1 MFIGVLATALFALAQ
16 DSGRE
21 HFVTR
26 RDGGNQS
33 RRRDRDPQLRRFG
46 FWADYPRSWRF
57 LKGGAGTHES
67 TSPEPCIDGSD
78 RWVNMVDSK
87 ATDLLE
93 TRLKHLEIPHP
104 KTNPFG
110 SMDQVLQ
117 SPEFRQ
123 RVRLSHMLEWGS
135 ELGFQSMPKPGS
147 QAEADAKAERE
158 AESPLVL
165 DNVTVRQALNELA
178 VTVGAGVWIYD
189 ENGCQAVGRHS
200 FRISFPVR
208 SQIQNRRE

>member
-1 MFIGVLATALFALAQ
+1 MILNCGGSGSGLTTLAPGDSLRDVLE
-16 DSGRE
+16 RM
-21 HFVTR
+21 R
-26 RDGGNQS
+26 
-33 RRRDRDPQLRRFG
+33 QLRPSLG
-46 FWADYPRSWRF
+46 
-57 LKGGAGTHES
+57 
-67 TSPEPCIDGSD
+67 IDASN
-78 RWVNMVDSK
+78 RWVNLVDSK

-93 TRLKHLEIPHP
+93 TRLKHLEILHP

-123 RVRLSHMLEWGS
+123 RVRLSNILEWGS

-147 QAEADAKAERE
+147 QAEADAKGEGE
-158 AESPLVL
+158 AEIPLVL

-178 VTVGAGVWIYD
+178 VRVGAGVWIYD

-208 SQIQNRRE
+208 SPVQNRRE